1 MELDPFILSRIQFAA
16 NISFHILFPSISI
29 GLCWLLVYFRLRFT
43 WSNDKDWEYAYFFW
57 VKVFALTFALGVV
70 SGITMSFQF
79 GTNWPGFMERVGNIA
94 GPLLGYEVLTAFFL
108 EASFLGIMLY
118 GKKLV
123 SNRVHLASAVLVAIG
138 TTMSA
143 FWIISL
149 NSWMHT
155 PAGYSIRD
163 GVFFVDN
170 WLEVIFN
177 PSFKYRFIHT
187 VLASLITAA
196 FFVSG
201 ISAWR
206 TRGAVDG
213 PATFKVL
220 RTGIFLA
227 ALLTPIQILVGDMH
241 GLTALENQ
249 PAKVAA
255 VEGIWRTEKGAAL
268 TLFGFPDEANRE
280 TRMAIKIPKLAS
292 LILTHDPDGELK
304 GLEEFEEAHPPV
316 SAVFWSFRVMV
327 SVGILMF
334 ALSWWGSYL
343 LLRHQVSD
351 QFLRALSW
359 MTFSGW
365 IATLSG
371 WYVAEIG
378 RQPWI
383 VQGLIRASEVVA
395 DHPPEM
401 VLGTVIGYVLLYVFL
416 VISYILALRHLAS
429 KPARS
434 LIEKFDFSVSS
445 LGSGKTAEG
454 F

>member
-1 MELDPFILSRIQFAA
+1 
-16 NISFHILFPSISI
+16 
-29 GLCWLLVYFRLRFT
+29 
-43 WSNDKDWEYAYFFW
+43 
-57 VKVFALTFALGVV
+57 
-70 SGITMSFQF
+70 
-79 GTNWPGFMERVGNIA
+79 MERVGNIA

-108 EASFLGIMLY
+108 EAYFLGIMLY

-227 ALLTPIQILVGDMH
+227 ALLTPIQILMGDMH

-268 TLFGFPDEANRE
+268 TLFGFPD
-280 TRMAIKIPKLAS
+280 
-292 LILTHDPDGELK
+292 GELK
-304 GLEEFEEAHPPV
+304 GLEEFEEVHPPV

-434 LIEKFDFSVSS
+434 LIEKFDFSASS